1 MQVSLLEKTIV
12 KFFSFEFYFQIFSC
26 VNFIHS
32 NKLLKTSGNVC
43 ICTVHIIN
51 GIVTHTDTL
60 FAQLLAVCDYFL
72 SLE

>member
-1 MQVSLLEKTIV
+1 MCKFYSLK
-12 KFFSFEFYFQIFSC
+12 
-26 VNFIHS
+26 

-60 FAQLLAVCDYFL
+60 FALLLAVCDYFL